1 MTREDLIDM
10 LLFLGFEDYRNR
22 EKFKIIIKEQEE
34 EFKFWVGIQKNN
46 EVSMTRSME
55 KKDPSG
61 FGICGISGQS
71 GTTNLSNLNEEFII
85 KEINHKLIGQ
95 RYRSY
100 KRDRKIKE
108 IFKRNI

>member
-22 EKFKIIIKEQEE
+22 EKFKITIKEQEE

-46 EVSMTRSME
+46 EVSMTRSIE

-61 FGICGISGQS
+61 SGFCGICGES
-71 GTTNLSNLNEEFII
+71 GTTNLSNLSEEFII
-85 KEINHKLIGQ
+85 KQMGHKLIDQ

-100 KRDRKIKE
+100 KRDKKIKE
-108 IFKRNI
+108 IFKSNF